1 VVSEMTIISE
11 FKIESYESV
20 YNNVVL

>member
-11 FKIESYESV
+11 FKIESYESI